1 MACPLGDL
9 DPDRWEDPRESGALL
24 EASVGRDQEAQHQV
38 DLGHQVGQEKEAGGT
53 VRRNRKLLRRLKQK
67 KSI

>member
-9 DPDRWEDPRESGALL
+9 DLDRWEDPRESGALL
-24 EASVGRDQEAQHQV
+24 EASVGRGQEAQHQV
-38 DLGHQVGQEKEAGGT
+38 DLGHQVGQETEAGEA

-67 KSI
+67 KLI